1 MNQLRSL
8 RAILLGMLLMASS
21 LQGQKSESHPDTGI
35 IYGQQYVN
43 SYFGFSYRFPAG
55 WSGNAARL
63 TMASQIYPLFTASPT
78 GGGNGSYIAIQAE
91 QLRQRDN
98 IKTSKDFLE
107 MSVGMLTGGSSGF
120 EALPG
125 DKHYFFGNKEFD
137 RIDIRSQGNP
147 GDPMVRQALVCA
159 VLRDYAV
166 TFQFK
171 ATNDTELEELV
182 STMLTLSFL
191 DSGQSSAPPNAP
203 AVAARVANQP
213 AVVVST
219 PAVVAPVTAT
229 AVPSRVISQSPAAP
243 ATTTPVRT
251 ASVASI
257 QPAAQMKSAPVT
269 TKTESAAVTSAG
281 GAVPSALIK
290 MTPPAHTL
298 VGETLP
304 PTQPIEPVSQ
314 PLVKAEPKQD
324 VTTKAAVIQA
334 VMPAPSAE
342 LSPVAVNTATQPA
355 APLQKPAEA
364 PANKTTQAVANKV
377 PVISPALKTE
387 ITRVQVPAAT
397 LESYVTRKVPAAY
410 PYTARQARIEGLV
423 VLSIVVDEKGNVQE
437 VKAIS
442 GPAVLARSAEDALRH
457 WRFNP
462 IIVDGKPTKIESR
475 VSMDFELPH

>member
-1 MNQLRSL
+1 MNQLRYL
-8 RAILLGMLLMASS
+8 RTILLGLLLAASS
-21 LQGQKSESHPDTGI
+21 LHGQEPESHPDTGI

-63 TMASQIYPLFTASPT
+63 TMASQIYPLFTANPT
-78 GGGNGSYIAIQAE
+78 GGGNGNFIAIQAE
-91 QLRQRDN
+91 HLRTRDN
-98 IKTSKDFLE
+98 IKTGKDFLE
-107 MSVGMLTGGSSGF
+107 MSVSMLTGGSSGF

-125 DKHYFFGNKEFD
+125 NKHYVFGGKEFD
-137 RIDIRSQGNP
+137 RVDLRSQVTP
-147 GDPMVRQALVCA
+147 GGTMVRQALVCT

-171 ATNDTELEELV
+171 AASDSELEDLV
-182 STMLTLSFL
+182 GTMLPLSFL
-191 DSGQSSAPPNAP
+191 DSGQPSAPAAANV
-203 AVAARVANQP
+203 VAARVATQP
-213 AVVVST
+213 AAVIPAPVISAPVATTVVS
-219 PAVVAPVTAT
+219 
-229 AVPSRVISQSPAAP
+229 SRAQTQSPATTA
-243 ATTTPVRT
+243 ATIPVRT
-251 ASVASI
+251 APAAAV
-257 QPAAQMKSAPVT
+257 QPALQMNLAPVA
-269 TKTESAAVTSAG
+269 TKTVNTTATAGAA
-281 GAVPSALIK
+281 PSALIK

-304 PTQPIEPVSQ
+304 PTEPLEPASQ

-324 VTTKAAVIQA
+324 VTTKTAVIQA

-342 LSPVAVNTATQPA
+342 LSPVAVNTAAQPA
-355 APLQKPAEA
+355 IPLQKPVEA

-377 PVISPALKTE
+377 PVISPALRTE

>member
-1 MNQLRSL
+1 MNQLRYL
-8 RAILLGMLLMASS
+8 RAILLGMLLAASS
-21 LQGQKSESHPDTGI
+21 LQGQESESHPDTGI

-43 SYFGFSYRFPAG
+43 SYFGFSYRFPKG

-63 TMASQIYPLFTASPT
+63 TMASQIYPLFTANPT
-78 GGGNGSYIAIQAE
+78 GGGNGSYIVIQAE
-91 QLRQRDN
+91 HLRQRDN
-98 IKTSKDFLE
+98 IKTGKDFLE

-125 DKHYFFGNKEFD
+125 NKHYVFGGKEFD
-137 RIDIRSQGNP
+137 RIDLRSQGNP
-147 GDPMVRQALVCA
+147 GGTMVRQALVCT

-171 ATNDTELEELV
+171 AANDTELEDLV
-182 STMLTLSFL
+182 GTMLPLSFL
-191 DSGQSSAPPNAP
+191 DSSQPSEP
-203 AVAARVANQP
+203 ATANVVAARVATQP
-213 AVVVST
+213 AAVVPASVATTVVS
-219 PAVVAPVTAT
+219 
-229 AVPSRVISQSPAAP
+229 SRVQTQSPATA
-243 ATTTPVRT
+243 AATTPVRT
-251 ASVASI
+251 APATAV
-257 QPAAQMKSAPVT
+257 QPALQMNSAPVA
-269 TKTESAAVTSAG
+269 TKSENTAVASTG
-281 GAVPSALIK
+281 GAAPSALIK

-304 PTQPIEPVSQ
+304 PTEPLEPASQ

-324 VTTKAAVIQA
+324 VTTKTAVIQA

-342 LSPVAVNTATQPA
+342 LSPIAVNTATQPA
-355 APLQKPAEA
+355 VPIQKPVGVA
-364 PANKTTQAVANKV
+364 ANKTTQAAANKI
-377 PVISPALKTE
+377 PVTPPAIRTE
-387 ITRVQVPAAT
+387 ITRVQIPAAT

-423 VLSIVVDEKGNVQE
+423 VLTIVVDEKGNVQE

-457 WRFNP
+457 WHFNP
-462 IIVDGKPTKIESR
+462 IIVDGKPTLVESR

>member
-1 MNQLRSL
+1 MNQLRYL
-8 RAILLGMLLMASS
+8 RAILLGMLLIASS
-21 LQGQKSESHPDTGI
+21 LQGQESESHPDTGI

-91 QLRQRDN
+91 HLRQRDN
-98 IKTSKDFLE
+98 IKTGKDFLE

-125 DKHYFFGNKEFD
+125 DKHYVFGGKEFD
-137 RIDIRSQGNP
+137 RIDLKSQGTP
-147 GDPMVRQALVCA
+147 GSPMVRQALVCT
-159 VLRDYAV
+159 VLHDYAV

-171 ATNDTELEELV
+171 AANDTELEELV
-182 STMLTLSFL
+182 ETMLPLSFL
-191 DSGQSSAPPNAP
+191 DSGQSSAPATANVVATRIATQP
-203 AVAARVANQP
+203 AAAVPAP
-213 AVVVST
+213 AVVVPVAT
-219 PAVVAPVTAT
+219 PI
-229 AVPSRVISQSPAAP
+229 VPSRVLPQSPTAPAVTTVRMASAASVQPAVQMNSAPAPTKPVNTAAP
-243 ATTTPVRT
+243 SAVG
-251 ASVASI
+251 
-257 QPAAQMKSAPVT
+257 AA
-269 TKTESAAVTSAG
+269 
-281 GAVPSALIK
+281 PSALIK
-290 MTPPAHTL
+290 MTPPSHTL

-304 PTQPIEPVSQ
+304 PTQPIEPVSE

-324 VTTKAAVIQA
+324 VATKTAVIQA

-342 LSPVAVNTATQPA
+342 LSPMAVNTATQPA
-355 APLQKPAEA
+355 VPIQKPVEA
-364 PANKTTQAVANKV
+364 PANKTTQAVVNK
-377 PVISPALKTE
+377 IPAIPPAIKTE
-387 ITRVQVPAAT
+387 ITRVQIPAAT
-397 LESYVTRKVPAAY
+397 LESYVTRKVPAMY
-410 PYTARQARIEGLV
+410 PFTARQARIEGLV
-423 VLSIVVDEKGNVQE
+423 VLTIVVDEKGNVQE

-462 IIVDGKPTKIESR
+462 IIVDGKPTQIESR